1 MEIFRDIANVKRL
14 ENAVLTVGT
23 FDGLHLGHQFI
34 VEKLKNRA
42 EFLNA
47 QTTLVTFNP
56 HPQIVLKS
64 PDKPDLKIL
73 TTVDEKIEILRTFDI
88 DRLLVIEFTHEFSKT
103 TPVEFVKKVLYETV
117 GFKEM
122 VTGHDHAFGKD
133 RQGDFETLKKL
144 AQELEFSVT
153 ELGPFKIEEDLVSS
167 TKIRTLLLGGDIK
180 SANKLLGRNYFV
192 NGKIVGGEGRG
203 RDLNFPTAN
212 IELDSRD
219 KLIPGDGVYAVY
231 AFLGSKK
238 VAGMMNIGVRP
249 TFVSGARVM
258 EVNLFDFHETIYGK
272 KMKIEFV
279 ERIRDEKKFAGPDE
293 LVAQLKKDQ
302 EKSLNIL
309 RN

>member
-14 ENAVLTVGT
+14 ENVVLTVGT

-258 EVNLFDFHETIYGK
+258 EVNLFDFHETIYGE

-279 ERIRDEKKFAGPDE
+279 ERIRDEKKFSGPDE

>member
-167 TKIRTLLLGGDIK
+167 TKIRTLLFGGDIK

-279 ERIRDEKKFAGPDE
+279 ERIRDEKRFSGPDE

>member
-42 EFLNA
+42 EFFNA

-212 IELDSRD
+212 IELDSGD

-258 EVNLFDFHETIYGK
+258 EVNLFDFHETIYGE

-279 ERIRDEKKFAGPDE
+279 ERIRDEKKFSGPDE

>member
-192 NGKIVGGEGRG
+192 YGKIVGGEGRG

-258 EVNLFDFHETIYGK
+258 EVNLFDFHETIYGE

-279 ERIRDEKKFAGPDE
+279 ERIRDEKKFSGPDE

>member
-212 IELDSRD
+212 IELDSGD

-279 ERIRDEKKFAGPDE
+279 ERIRDEKRFSGPDE

>member
-1 MEIFRDIANVKRL
+1 MEVFRDIANVKRL

-34 VEKLKNRA
+34 VEELKKRA
-42 EFLNA
+42 EFINA

-56 HPQIVLKS
+56 HPQVVLKS
-64 PDKPDLKIL
+64 PGKPNIKIL

-88 DRLLVIEFTHEFSKT
+88 DRLLVIEFTYGFSKT
-103 TPVEFVKKVLYETV
+103 TPVEFVKKVLYDTL

-122 VTGHDHAFGKD
+122 VTGHDHAFGKN
-133 RQGDFETLKKL
+133 RQGDFETLKRL

-153 ELGPFKIEEDLVSS
+153 ELGPFKVDGNLVSS

-180 SANKLLGRNYFV
+180 SANRLLGRNYFV
-192 NGKIVGGEGRG
+192 NGKVVGGEGRG
-203 RDLNFPTAN
+203 QDLNFPTAN
-212 IELDSRD
+212 IEPDSPD

-272 KMKIEFV
+272 KIKIEFV
-279 ERIRDEKKFAGPDE
+279 ERIRDEKKFSGPDE
-293 LVAQLKKDQ
+293 LVAQLKKDLG
-302 EKSLNIL
+302 KSLNIL

>member
-1 MEIFRDIANVKRL
+1 MEIYRDIANVKRL

-153 ELGPFKIEEDLVSS
+153 ELGPLEIEEDLVSS

-279 ERIRDEKKFAGPDE
+279 ERIRDEKKFSGPDE

-302 EKSLNIL
+302 GKSLNIL

>member
-212 IELDSRD
+212 IELDSGD

-258 EVNLFDFHETIYGK
+258 EVNLFDFHETIYGRK
-272 KMKIEFV
+272 IKIEFV
-279 ERIRDEKKFAGPDE
+279 DRIRDEKKFSGPDE

-302 EKSLNIL
+302 ERSLNIL

>member
-167 TKIRTLLLGGDIK
+167 TKIRTLLFGGDIK

-212 IELDSRD
+212 IELDSGD

-258 EVNLFDFHETIYGK
+258 EVNLFDFHETIYGRK
-272 KMKIEFV
+272 IKIEFV
-279 ERIRDEKKFAGPDE
+279 ERIRDEKKFSGPDE

-302 EKSLNIL
+302 ERSLNIL

>member
-1 MEIFRDIANVKRL
+1 MEIYRDIANVKRL

-42 EFLNA
+42 EFLKA

-279 ERIRDEKKFAGPDE
+279 ERIRDEKKFSGPDE

-302 EKSLNIL
+302 GKSLNIL

>member
-1 MEIFRDIANVKRL
+1 MEIYRDIANVKRL

-64 PDKPDLKIL
+64 PDKSDLKIL

-258 EVNLFDFHETIYGK
+258 EVNLFDFHETIYGE

-279 ERIRDEKKFAGPDE
+279 DRIRDEKKFSGPDE

-302 EKSLNIL
+302 GKSLNIL

>member
-1 MEIFRDIANVKRL
+1 MEIYRDIANVKRL

-153 ELGPFKIEEDLVSS
+153 ELGPLKIEEDLVSS
-167 TKIRTLLLGGDIK
+167 SKIRTLLLGGDIK

-212 IELDSRD
+212 IELDSGD

-258 EVNLFDFHETIYGK
+258 EVNLFDFHETIYGRK
-272 KMKIEFV
+272 IKIEFV

-302 EKSLNIL
+302 GKSLNIL

>member
-1 MEIFRDIANVKRL
+1 MEIYRDIANVKRL

-64 PDKPDLKIL
+64 PDKSDLKIL

-212 IELDSRD
+212 IELDSGD

-258 EVNLFDFHETIYGK
+258 EVNLFDFHETIYGRK
-272 KMKIEFV
+272 IKIEFV
-279 ERIRDEKKFAGPDE
+279 DRIRDEKKFSGPDE

-302 EKSLNIL
+302 GKSLNIL

>member
-42 EFLNA
+42 EFFNA

-258 EVNLFDFHETIYGK
+258 EVNLFDFHETIYGE

-279 ERIRDEKKFAGPDE
+279 ERIRDEKKFSGPDE

>member
-64 PDKPDLKIL
+64 PDKSDLKIL

-231 AFLGSKK
+231 AFLGKK
-238 VAGMMNIGVRP
+238 KLPV
-249 TFVSGARVM
+249 
-258 EVNLFDFHETIYGK
+258 
-272 KMKIEFV
+272 
-279 ERIRDEKKFAGPDE
+279 
-293 LVAQLKKDQ
+293 
-302 EKSLNIL
+302 
-309 RN
+309 

>member
-258 EVNLFDFHETIYGK
+258 EVNLFDFHETIYGE

-279 ERIRDEKKFAGPDE
+279 ERIRDEKKFSGPDE

>member
-64 PDKPDLKIL
+64 PDKSDLKIL
-73 TTVDEKIEILRTFDI
+73 TSVDEKIEILRTFDI

-153 ELGPFKIEEDLVSS
+153 ELGPLKIEEDLVSS

-279 ERIRDEKKFAGPDE
+279 DRIRDEKKFSGPDE

-302 EKSLNIL
+302 GKSLNIL

>member
-1 MEIFRDIANVKRL
+1 MEIYRDIANVKRL

-64 PDKPDLKIL
+64 PDKSDLKIL

-153 ELGPFKIEEDLVSS
+153 ELGPLKIEEDLVSS

-258 EVNLFDFHETIYGK
+258 EVNLFDFHETIYGE

-279 ERIRDEKKFAGPDE
+279 DRIRDEKKFSGPDE

-302 EKSLNIL
+302 WKSLNIL

>member
-64 PDKPDLKIL
+64 PDKSDLKIL

-153 ELGPFKIEEDLVSS
+153 ELGPLKIDEDLVSS

-212 IELDSRD
+212 IELDSGD

-258 EVNLFDFHETIYGK
+258 EVNLFDFHETIYGRK
-272 KMKIEFV
+272 IKIEFV
-279 ERIRDEKKFAGPDE
+279 DRIRDEKKFSGPDE

-302 EKSLNIL
+302 GKSLNIL

>member
-279 ERIRDEKKFAGPDE
+279 ERIRDEKKFSGPDE

>member
-258 EVNLFDFHETIYGK
+258 EVNLFDFHETIYGE

-279 ERIRDEKKFAGPDE
+279 ERIRDEKRFSGPDE

>member
-279 ERIRDEKKFAGPDE
+279 ERIRDEKRFSGPDE